1 MEKLYNLSVKTM
13 DYTNSKGE
21 RKKRYLSIGAIYD
34 SGKGPYMILDRTF
47 NPSGVPNPD
56 NRTGVVVSMFEPRE
70 QSPDKIELDDEQP
83 DYNEMPF

>member
-47 NPSGVPNPD
+47 NPAGVSNPD

-70 QSPDKIELDDEQP
+70 HNSDKIDLDDEP
-83 DYNEMPF
+83 SDYNEMPF